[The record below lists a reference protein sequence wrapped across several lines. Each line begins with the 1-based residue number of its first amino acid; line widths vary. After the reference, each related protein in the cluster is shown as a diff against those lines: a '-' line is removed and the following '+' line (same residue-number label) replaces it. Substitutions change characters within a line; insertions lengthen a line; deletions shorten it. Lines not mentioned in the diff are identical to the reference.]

1 MHNVLLFGSAF
12 LASAVEMVEALTI
25 ILAVGVTRGWR
36 SALLGIV
43 AASIALAVIVGVL
56 GASLVQFVPI
66 DVLRVVVGV
75 LLLIFGLQW
84 LRKAILRAAGLKAK
98 HDEDAI
104 FAEEVTELSAG
115 GTPVAGID
123 WQGFVVCFKGVF
135 LEGLRWH
142 SSSSHLGRTRGVW
155 ISRQAA
161 PSGRSSSIFAAGIVL
176 HRPLTRVPENAIK
189 FTVGLMLTSF
199 GTFWGGEGIGI
210 EWTLKEPTILLLV
223 AFYWALAYALI
234 AALRD
239 SRAEAVLAN
248 GGRRRRS
255 GMKYIVGFG
264 HFWYDFI
271 VGDSVFLAIGGV
283 AMLGP
288 GLRAGRRPGAD
299 SVAEVVL
306 PLTVALTL
314 VISLPRVLRR
324 YRFRPK

>member
-25 ILAVGVTRGWR
+25 ILAVAVTRGWR
-36 SALLGIV
+36 SAILGIIT
-43 AASIALAVIVGVL
+43 ASIALAVIVGVL
-56 GASLVQFVPI
+56 GASLVEFVPI

-84 LRKAILRAAGLKAK
+84 LRKAILRASGLKAK

-115 GTPVAGID
+115 GTPVVGID

-135 LEGLRWH
+135 LEGLEVAFIVITF
-142 SSSSHLGRTRGVW
+142 G
-155 ISRQAA
+155 AN
-161 PSGRSSSIFAAGIVL
+161 SGRLDIATGGAVAAFFVIFAAGAVL

-210 EWTLKEPTILLLV
+210 EWTLREPMILVLA

-234 AALRD
+234 AGLR
-239 SRAEAVLAN
+239 SRAESTFATVVNEGVL
-248 GGRRRRS
+248 G
-255 GMKYIVGFG
+255 
-264 HFWYDFI
+264 
-271 VGDSVFLAIGGV
+271 
-283 AMLGP
+283 
-288 GLRAGRRPGAD
+288 
-299 SVAEVVL
+299 
-306 PLTVALTL
+306 
-314 VISLPRVLRR
+314 
-324 YRFRPK
+324 